1 MNIEIREIEKKDYK
15 KAIQF
20 AAIGMN
26 FNIYMDSKILLKL
39 YGLYF
44 WYSELNEAT
53 HVFAAYE
60 GNQLMGVLLANVYGE
75 KKKYRSFAKTAFV
88 AMLELFQKL
97 LYGGGVGVYGKA
109 NQEMYDAYTK
119 NNSPDGQIVFLA
131 ADPEAKG
138 KGIGSLL
145 LDELEKREKGEEL
158 YLYTDDACTYQF
170 YEHRGFIRSGEKDI
184 VMELREKVVPL
195 KCMLYSKKF

>member
-1 MNIEIREIEKKDYK
+1 
-15 KAIQF
+15 
-20 AAIGMN
+20 
-26 FNIYMDSKILLKL
+26 
-39 YGLYF
+39 
-44 WYSELNEAT
+44 
-53 HVFAAYE
+53 
-60 GNQLMGVLLANVYGE
+60 
-75 KKKYRSFAKTAFV
+75 
-88 AMLELFQKL
+88 
-97 LYGGGVGVYGKA
+97 
-109 NQEMYDAYTK
+109 MYDAYTK

-145 LDELEKREKGEEL
+145 LDELEKREKGKEL